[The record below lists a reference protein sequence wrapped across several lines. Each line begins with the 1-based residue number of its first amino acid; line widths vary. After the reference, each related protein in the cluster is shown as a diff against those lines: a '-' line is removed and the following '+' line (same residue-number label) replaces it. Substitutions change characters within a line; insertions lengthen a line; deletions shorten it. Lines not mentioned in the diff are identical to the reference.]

1 MKECKSMLKIEE
13 IKDLINL
20 INDSNISDF
29 VYENEGAKV
38 EIKKNRPEVQAI
50 AAVSAPA
57 QQVQAVQPQ
66 AAQVVQEEVAQAP
79 AVSSNENLHKVTS
92 PMVGTFYQSATPD
105 APAYV
110 SVGDKVSKDT
120 VVCIVEAMKLFNEIT
135 AEVEGEIVEILV
147 KDGELVE
154 YGEPLFLVKA
164 L

>member
-1 MKECKSMLKIEE
+1 MLKIEE

-57 QQVQAVQPQ
+57 PIQQIQAVQPQ
-66 AAQVVQEEVAQAP
+66 AAQVVQEEAAQAP

>member
-1 MKECKSMLKIEE
+1 MLKIEE

-66 AAQVVQEEVAQAP
+66 AAPVVQEEVAQAP

>member
-1 MKECKSMLKIEE
+1 MLKIEE

-66 AAQVVQEEVAQAP
+66 AAQAVQEEVAQAP

-105 APAYV
+105 AAAYV

>member
-1 MKECKSMLKIEE
+1 MLKIEE

>member
-1 MKECKSMLKIEE
+1 MLKIEE

-66 AAQVVQEEVAQAP
+66 AEQVVQEEVAQAP

>member
-1 MKECKSMLKIEE
+1 MLKIEE

-38 EIKKNRPEVQAI
+38 EIKKNRPEVQAM